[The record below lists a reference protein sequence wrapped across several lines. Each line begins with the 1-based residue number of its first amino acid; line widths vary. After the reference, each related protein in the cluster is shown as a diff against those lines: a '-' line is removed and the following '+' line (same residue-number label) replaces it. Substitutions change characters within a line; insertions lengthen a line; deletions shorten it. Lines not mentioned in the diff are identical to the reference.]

1 VPNDRYQDNDQP
13 AQRPTGSQQAPS
25 ARARD
30 IAAKEVS
37 SALTFCQ
44 NDRAMS
50 QGYDC
55 GCLQVK
61 IYDYR
66 VAHPA
71 ETLKGTPTLASFFD
85 GKQFECDKCINGNK
99 AKYFARDQAKIAGLR
114 TPAAQD
120 CVAEKFVSLLRAN
133 PIPLR
138 AKEALDSAIRA
149 CR

>member
-1 VPNDRYQDNDQP
+1 
-13 AQRPTGSQQAPS
+13 
-25 ARARD
+25 
-30 IAAKEVS
+30 
-37 SALTFCQ
+37 
-44 NDRAMS
+44 MS

-66 VAHPA
+66 VAHPT

-85 GKQFECDKCINGNK
+85 GKEFECDKCINGNK

-114 TPAAQD
+114 TPAAED
-120 CVAEKFVSLLRAN
+120 CVAEKFVSLLHAN
-133 PIPLR
+133 PLPLR
-138 AKEALDSAIRA
+138 AKEEVDSAIRA